1 MNKLDQNL
9 AYLRE
14 VLSNYTEENEA
25 VRDISKKLVDNNYA
39 SEENFVNNLSQED
52 VQMLSQLL
60 SKEMHYANES
70 GDHERGYQLNE
81 VYELLY

>member
-1 MNKLDQNL
+1 MDQNL

-25 VRDISKKLVDNNYA
+25 ISHIVEQLVHSNYA
-39 SEENFVNNLSQED
+39 SEKDFVDALEQED
-52 VQMLSQLL
+52 VEMLSQLL
-60 SKEMHYANES
+60 NKEMHYANES

-81 VYELLY
+81 IYEILY